1 VTISDTGCGI
11 SETDMSRIFKS
22 FYTTKK
28 TGTGLGL
35 SICYAII
42 QAHDGNIRVK
52 SEIGKGTT
60 INVFLPV
67 YVRNHP

>member
-1 VTISDTGCGI
+1 VTISDTGHGI
-11 SETDMSRIFKS
+11 SETDMSKIFKS

-35 SICYAII
+35 SICSAII
-42 QAHDGNIRVK
+42 KANDGNIELK

-67 YVRNHP
+67 